1 MVNGRYLLGMI
12 FLSVG
17 GDDMNYQVGKII
29 LVAVALVAIRT
40 MGEDVANVDGHSR
53 NLKDRMETLRNGKIA
68 SDMAAAAERERRLR
82 SRMEAMRA
90 AATATKSRGEV
101 PEPKELIPIHDPV
114 QHEASDREIKDT
126 LISATAP
133 ICDCD
138 AKRKV
143 YDRAVSLCA
152 GDDARFSRIVVEI
165 ARERPDRLPWA
176 LCALANHGSTE
187 NLPFLHEYTN
197 DTNYAALAVRAIVC
211 IEGINV
217 DSVGLVDSM
226 MNKNLK
232 NEHDKYSLCAAV
244 AYAGKRKG
252 VTTGNRNLAISSL
265 KRYSRTIPVT
275 ALWADG
281 FLLSLDPDYETSD
294 DRKALLREVA
304 ERRVNDYQIDY
315 ATNALKRIDAKIQA
329 ERKGD

>member
-1 MVNGRYLLGMI
+1 
-12 FLSVG
+12 
-17 GDDMNYQVGKII
+17 MNYQFGEVI
-29 LVAVALVAIRT
+29 LAAIVLVAIRAMSEEVVDAAGHT
-40 MGEDVANVDGHSR
+40 MDIEER
-53 NLKDRMETLRNGKIA
+53 IKTMDRGKKM
-68 SDMAAAAERERRLR
+68 SGTHVVAERERLMR

-90 AATATKSRGEV
+90 AATATKSRGEI

-114 QHEASDREIKDT
+114 RHEASDREIKDT

-133 ICDCD
+133 ICDYD

-252 VTTGNRNLAISSL
+252 VTTGNRNLAVSAL

>member
-1 MVNGRYLLGMI
+1 
-12 FLSVG
+12 
-17 GDDMNYQVGKII
+17 
-29 LVAVALVAIRT
+29 
-40 MGEDVANVDGHSR
+40 
-53 NLKDRMETLRNGKIA
+53 
-68 SDMAAAAERERRLR
+68 
-82 SRMEAMRA
+82 MEAMRA
-90 AATATKSRGEV
+90 AATANR
-101 PEPKELIPIHDPV
+101 PKEDAHVSKDSNPRQDSFR
-114 QHEASDREIKDT
+114 HEASDSEIKDT

-133 ICDCD
+133 ICDYD

-165 ARERPDRLPWA
+165 ARERPDRIPWA

-187 NLPFLHEYTN
+187 NLPCLHEYTN
-197 DTNYAALAVRAIVC
+197 DTNYAAMAVTAIVC
-211 IEGINV
+211 IEGINA

-244 AYAGKRKG
+244 AHAGNRKG
-252 VTTGNRNLAISSL
+252 VTTGNRNLAVSVL

-275 ALWADG
+275 SLWADE

-304 ERRVNDYQIDY
+304 ARRVNDYQIDY

>member
-90 AATATKSRGEV
+90 AATANR
-101 PEPKELIPIHDPV
+101 PKEDAHVSKDSNPRQDSFR
-114 QHEASDREIKDT
+114 HEASDREIKDT

-133 ICDCD
+133 ICDYD

-165 ARERPDRLPWA
+165 ARERPDRIPWA

-197 DTNYAALAVRAIVC
+197 DTNYAAMAVTAIVC
-211 IEGINV
+211 IEGINA

-244 AYAGKRKG
+244 AHAGNRKG
-252 VTTGNRNLAISSL
+252 VTTGNRNLAVSVL

-275 ALWADG
+275 SLWADE

-304 ERRVNDYQIDY
+304 GRRVNDYQIDY
-315 ATNALKRIDAKIQA
+315 ATNALKRIDAKIQS
-329 ERKGD
+329 ERRGD